1 MKRNPVAW
9 VAILVSTAALVS
21 SSGVLRRVPAAPN
34 VSPESQK
41 TVQALSQAFESVA
54 DFVRPSVVQISI
66 QKKAG
71 RLPNFR
77 GLPFPGPGGRNP
89 NPNSPKDLKDLEEM
103 LKRFFGPDG
112 APEQEQFGGRGQG
125 TGSGFVYDN
134 HGHILTNN
142 HVVESAEKITVAFH
156 DGTEAIAT
164 VVGTDAKAD
173 VAVIKVENTSYPPLP
188 RGDSSKLRVGELVM
202 AVGSPFELSQS
213 VTTGII
219 SATERNEV
227 GINEYESFLQT
238 DAPINPGNSGGPLV
252 NMSGEVIGVN
262 SAIVTGGR
270 GNDGIGFAVPIDMA
284 ANVADQL
291 IKDGKVHRAR
301 IGIKLGV
308 LTPVLAKQLGLEAG
322 TKGILVDEVVSGSP
336 AEKAG
341 LKQGD
346 VIVGF
351 AGEKVTS
358 RPTFRLKVASS
369 PVGKSYEIEFFR
381 EGKRH
386 STTITPAPAENVVF
400 DLERESSQGR
410 ESARSAEPAK
420 TAISDF
426 GIEVQTLTAELA
438 KSLDLPAGTKGLL
451 VSEVKEGS
459 SAEAEG
465 IKQGDVIT
473 KVVRDRGVQPLTSV
487 KDFQDLASKADALSF
502 YVQSGKSQGRFATL
516 TKAKK

>member
-54 DFVRPSVVQISI
+54 DFVRPSVVQISV

-77 GLPFPGPGGRNP
+77 GLPFPGPGGRDP
-89 NPNSPKDLKDLEEM
+89 SPNSPKDLKDLEEM

-112 APEQEQFGGRGQG
+112 APEREQFGGRGQG

-156 DGTEAIAT
+156 DGTEAVAT
-164 VVGTDAKAD
+164 VVGSDAKAD

-301 IGIKLGV
+301 IGIKLGL
-308 LTPVLAKQLGLEAG
+308 LTPVLARQLGLEAG
-322 TKGILVDEVVSGSP
+322 TKGILVDEVVPGSP

-351 AGEKVTS
+351 AGEKVAS
-358 RPTFRLKVASS
+358 RPAFRLKVASS
-369 PVGKSYEIEFFR
+369 PAGKSYVIDYFR
-381 EGKRH
+381 EGKRR

-400 DLERESSQGR
+400 DLERETGQER
-410 ESARSAEPAK
+410 ESKSAEPAK
-420 TAISDF
+420 TAINDF
-426 GIEVQTLTAELA
+426 GFDVQPLTAELA
-438 KSLDLPAGTKGLL
+438 KSLDLPAGIKGLL

-459 SAEAEG
+459 SADAEG
-465 IKQGDVIT
+465 IRQGDVIT
-473 KVVRDRGVQPLTSV
+473 KVVRDRKIQPLSTV
-487 KDFQDLASKADALSF
+487 KEFQDLASKTDELSF
-502 YVQSGKSQGRFATL
+502 YVQSGKNAGRFVTL
-516 TKAKK
+516 SKTKK